1 MECLVILCITG
12 LCLCHVVYAQ
22 AVIQCAYTLDGWN
35 KASVSLQYQKPKY
48 YHCLTDEF
56 GHFIQK
62 CSQRILVPKGMC
74 PKFNSDSGQMDV
86 FECQSHQNGC
96 PPTHFWSNDAYNC
109 RSRKRYHIG
118 SSCYLC
124 HHFNRRDDNVAKA
137 NTRIM

>member
-1 MECLVILCITG
+1 MILCITG

-62 CSQRILVPKGMC
+62 CSQRILVPKGISEFTIQLNIKKI
-74 PKFNSDSGQMDV
+74 P
-86 FECQSHQNGC
+86 CQSKQKFAFSWELHKQLTFCGMRHVDNQMKMVCNG
-96 PPTHFWSNDAYNC
+96 YN
-109 RSRKRYHIG
+109 IDIFG
-118 SSCYLC
+118 I
-124 HHFNRRDDNVAKA
+124 NN
-137 NTRIM
+137 II

>member
-56 GHFIQK
+56 GHFNQK
-62 CSQRILVPKGMC
+62 CSQRILVPKGISEFTIQLNIKKI
-74 PKFNSDSGQMDV
+74 P
-86 FECQSHQNGC
+86 CQSKQKFAFFMRTTQTNNLLSNETRRQSDENGMQ
-96 PPTHFWSNDAYNC
+96 W
-109 RSRKRYHIG
+109 
-118 SSCYLC
+118 
-124 HHFNRRDDNVAKA
+124 V
-137 NTRIM
+137 